1 MKENT
6 KFLWMYVAILFSFA
20 LILIVF
26 AGLSQNSDAEQTKGL
41 KSDITELSQKNTELR
56 NSNDTLL
63 QQVTDLT
70 AENESLK
77 AQINS
82 EKAIDDALLAAAK
95 SKDVGDYQKAKE
107 ILEPIDPLSL
117 TEAQFYI
124 YNDLVN

>member
-26 AGLSQNSDAEQTKGL
+26 AGFSQNSDAEQTKGL

-56 NSNDTLL
+56 NSNDVLL
-63 QQVTDLT
+63 KQVSDLT
-70 AENESLK
+70 AENEALK
-77 AQINS
+77 AQVNS
-82 EKAIDDALLAAAK
+82 EKAIDDALLAASK

-107 ILEPIDPLSL
+107 ILEPIDPLAL

-124 YNDLVN
+124 YNGLVK